1 MQRAT
6 LENNLPAWVRSWA
19 PLPRFVPSACQNPG
33 GAFPKTDMQTTMNIT
48 ITNVKNA
55 NELDSF
61 IPVEG
66 EWFLDGSSED
76 RSREGVEQSVR
87 NYMDADYAIEVQ
99 IFHADG
105 RAIIG
110 EIPAS
115 GKFLATR
122 SH

>member
-1 MQRAT
+1 
-6 LENNLPAWVRSWA
+6 
-19 PLPRFVPSACQNPG
+19 
-33 GAFPKTDMQTTMNIT
+33 MNIT

-55 NELDSF
+55 NELESF

-87 NYMDADYAIEVQ
+87 NYMDADYGIEVQ
-99 IFHADG
+99 VFHADG
-105 RAIIG
+105 RAITG
-110 EIPAS
+110 EMPAS

-122 SH
+122 I